1 MPRALTLVL
10 AACLPFLGGAAETR
24 ETPADM
30 LKLARPRVV
39 AADFVQTRRLGE
51 LDMDIRITGS
61 MVSELDGRLRWQ
73 VDSPVRSVTLI
84 DREKLTHFDGETK
97 QLAVIRQET
106 FPWLKVLRDSLDD
119 WLSGDPERLE
129 KRFFLTVIEFFD
141 KVHAIFRVAVHVKI
155 VRSVKLESVFYDFE
169 HLHILA
175 ENQHSAS
182 AGDYFIAKF
191 THSGYF
197 TRKLGVKDPFRS
209 KRGMVCGKSKL

>member
-129 KRFFLTVIEFFD
+129 KRFFLTVPRPGTLHLEPRDAAQKKFCRSVEIELAPD
-141 KVHAIFRVAVHVKI
+141 KSAIAAIRIDENGENRLEIRFFRV
-155 VRSVKLESVFYDFE
+155 R
-169 HLHILA
+169 
-175 ENQHSAS
+175 N
-182 AGDYFIAKF
+182 
-191 THSGYF
+191 
-197 TRKLGVKDPFRS
+197 DPVLSPDVSWVPSR
-209 KRGMVCGKSKL
+209 

>member
-1 MPRALTLVL
+1 MPRALMLTLCFL
-10 AACLPFLGGAAETR
+10 AFAAAGAG

-129 KRFFLTVIEFFD
+129 KRFFLSVPRPGTLHLEPRD
-141 KVHAIFRVAVHVKI
+141 AAQKKLC
-155 VRSVKLESVFYDFE
+155 RSVEIEMAPDRSAIAAIRIDENGENHLEIRFSRVR
-169 HLHILA
+169 
-175 ENQHSAS
+175 N
-182 AGDYFIAKF
+182 
-191 THSGYF
+191 
-197 TRKLGVKDPFRS
+197 DPVLTPDVWRVPS
-209 KRGMVCGKSKL
+209 R